1 MIAKRICCKL
11 HPLSRRREGVFFY
24 AYSRSY
30 AQVNKIN

>member
-11 HPLSRRREGVFFY
+11 PLSPFGERVYLFY